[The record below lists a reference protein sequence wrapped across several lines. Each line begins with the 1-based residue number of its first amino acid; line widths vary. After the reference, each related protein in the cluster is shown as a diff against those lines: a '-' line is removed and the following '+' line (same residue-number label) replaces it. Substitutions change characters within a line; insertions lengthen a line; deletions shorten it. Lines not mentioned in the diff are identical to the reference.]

1 MVNGFLDTEGTHEAC
16 APVPST
22 HHNLHNHVPAI
33 GHDEVPQPRVM
44 TLHHISPVALRLA
57 VVVILPG
64 QERLVVRTQ
73 LAVAVII
80 VNRPFHTV
88 PCADKHVLRKL
99 VHAEVE
105 LHVQIVG
112 NQVGKVE
119 ILPGL
124 FPERIALPLGG
135 RELVAVVLIVHPLER
150 MGFRAVRHVFSG
162 RRFLHTPVDK
172 THHAVGGL
180 VHLVVLVTG
189 TEVVFQVRFFLCIP
203 STVCP
208 KGVFRVVE
216 L

>member
-16 APVPST
+16 APVPSA

-64 QERLVVRTQ
+64 QERLVVRTE

-80 VNRPFHTV
+80 VNQPFHTV
-88 PCADKHVLRKL
+88 PCADKHVFRKL
-99 VHAEVE
+99 VYAEVE

-124 FPERIALPLGG
+124 FSERIALPLGG

-150 MGFRAVRHVFSG
+150 MGFRTVNHILARS
-162 RRFLHTPVDK
+162 RFLHTPVDK
-172 THHAVGGL
+172 THHAVGSL
-180 VHLVVLVTG
+180 VHLVIYVT
-189 TEVVFQVRFFLCIP
+189 LA
-203 STVCP
+203 
-208 KGVFRVVE
+208 
-216 L
+216 